1 MMNAPTRFALLLA
14 LVFPAPLAFAQ
25 QAEPTITIF
34 LKDGRA
40 VPTASIK
47 RSGGNVMVPVQVG
60 NSTGEMGHSV
70 ANIARI
76 DFPEPPEIK
85 DARDL
90 LTKGKIADVVNTL
103 KPVLAAQQPF
113 QDVPGNWWQEAAQV
127 NLIALVTDSRDVE
140 ADALIAQLK
149 KSSADPDILQLARV
163 LQTASAARKGAHEI
177 SLPVF
182 DAVIKQSKNRQTLAN
197 AWLNKGH
204 CHFAMGQWEPAIM
217 AYLRI
222 PVFFADQKLLLPIA
236 QLGSGRAMAGL
247 GDTSC
252 ATAKYNEL
260 IESFPSSAEAAFAK
274 SELEKLNNNPPN
286 P

>member
-25 QAEPTITIF
+25 QAAPTITIF

-40 VPTASIK
+40 VPTATIK

-60 NSTGEMGHSV
+60 NSTGEMGYSV

-90 LTKGKIADVVNTL
+90 LGKGKIADVVKTL
-103 KPVLAAQQPF
+103 EPVLAAQQPF
-113 QDVPGNWWQEAAQV
+113 QDVQGNWWQEAAQV
-127 NLIALVTDSRDVE
+127 NLIALVTDSRDAE
-140 ADALIAQLK
+140 ADALIAQLE
-149 KSSADPDILQLARV
+149 KSSADPDILQLANV
-163 LQTASAARKGAHEI
+163 LQAASAARKGAHET

-182 DAVIKQSKNRQTLAN
+182 DAAIKQSKNRQTLAN

-247 GDTSC
+247 GDTAS
-252 ATAKYNEL
+252 ATVKYNEL
-260 IESFPSSAEAAFAK
+260 IESFPSSAEASLAK

>member
-260 IESFPSSAEAAFAK
+260 IEFFPSSAEAAFAK